1 MKGNLAGW
9 TSDRYMPRIQSE
21 YQSDP
26 NQMPFDFPELI
37 ASLAPRGFLAVAPIA
52 DDNFDIQGVQESFA
66 YAKKAYSIYGASE
79 SLQADYPDAQHTF
92 PKESRNGA
100 YDFLEKHLEKQVAKS
115 P

>member
-52 DDNFDIQGVQESFA
+52 DDNFDVQGVRESIEFASKA
-66 YAKKAYSIYGASE
+66 YAIFGASD

-92 PKESRNGA
+92 PKDSRNRA
-100 YDFLEKHLEKQVAKS
+100 YDFLEKQLAKS